1 MHSTAVVCDA
11 CGASQIN
18 DRDPIRTV
26 AAHADGPH
34 ETAEPD
40 ESVVDGRVDHAY
52 PALRMG
58 RLRRTSQR
66 HRQGRRSGTASA
78 PAPGPQEDAPEP
90 RTDGPG
96 SPPPEPPTVLGSEA
110 GDMEPATII
119 ARPDFDDI
127 EVEEPDQPPASL
139 AAQRYV
145 SEELE
150 PVAPERG
157 PEPTAP
163 FEDRRPQPRQTR
175 KLTDARPL
183 TTVYGALDSARSSE
197 PRSVRLDQRDRLPG
211 KSAER
216 SDSTWNKSAEPQ
228 ELVQRRSA
236 LKERFAGP
244 DLDIEDVADTPATGH
259 RRVDRARL
267 TGGRRSAIHTKRL
280 AGSPED
286 DLVLSELAKQYS
298 REYTGRAGWSA
309 GAIADSVTYAFRV
322 MGRTAGRTMS
332 IRRLRKEREG
342 RERVR
347 TEQLSELG
355 EVALSLRDLDNAL
368 LNDYRSRLLELHHDQ
383 EMRADE
389 VDSLNQQIENS
400 RRNHTQAERH
410 AQTVSD
416 ELESQTKVAEEKL
429 RPVETSYRTA
439 LKAARSAEE
448 DARALARQVDHTRGE
463 VSRMSGAETN
473 GDEAARLKARV
484 ERWTSERDGLLR
496 EVPRLEE
503 KAAAL
508 EPEIERLRKDAERS
522 KGAEREHREATLGQE
537 VEHKREVQRLEGEV
551 ERIRVAI
558 ENISGQRRTLFH
570 ECGRQ
575 LDIDRPDHDH
585 LEEIY
590 GELDATAAEIRR
602 IDHEVEIAQAKPEPM
617 DYGAVTRAAVAL
629 CGVIIIVSLLVYAIS

>member
-1 MHSTAVVCDA
+1 
-11 CGASQIN
+11 
-18 DRDPIRTV
+18 
-26 AAHADGPH
+26 
-34 ETAEPD
+34 
-40 ESVVDGRVDHAY
+40 
-52 PALRMG
+52 
-58 RLRRTSQR
+58 
-66 HRQGRRSGTASA
+66 
-78 PAPGPQEDAPEP
+78 
-90 RTDGPG
+90 
-96 SPPPEPPTVLGSEA
+96 
-110 GDMEPATII
+110 MEPATII

-127 EVEEPDQPPASL
+127 EAEEPNGRPASS
-139 AAQRYV
+139 AAHRYV

-150 PVAPERG
+150 PVDPDRI

-163 FEDRRPQPRQTR
+163 FEDHRPQPRQTR
-175 KLTDARPL
+175 KLTEPRPL
-183 TTVYGALDSARSSE
+183 TTVYGALDSTRSAE
-197 PRSVRLDQRDRLPG
+197 PQSVRLQRRDRLVD
-211 KSAER
+211 KAAER
-216 SDSTWNKSAEPQ
+216 SDSRWNEAAEPQ
-228 ELVQRRSA
+228 ELVQRRTA

-244 DLDIEDVADTPATGH
+244 DLDIEDVADEPATGH

-286 DLVLSELAKQYS
+286 DFVLSELAKQYS
-298 REYTGRAGWSA
+298 REYTGRTGWSG
-309 GAIADSVTYAFRV
+309 GAIADSVAYAFRA

-342 RERVR
+342 RERTR

-355 EVALSLRDLDNAL
+355 EVALSLRDLENAL
-368 LNDYRSRLLELHHDQ
+368 LGDYRSRLADLHQDQ
-383 EMRADE
+383 EMREDE

-400 RRNHTQAERH
+400 RRNQTQAERQ
-410 AQTVSD
+410 AQTQAD
-416 ELESQTKVAEEKL
+416 DLASQTKVADEKL
-429 RPVETSYRTA
+429 RPVETGYRTA

-448 DARALARQVDHTRGE
+448 DARALARQVDHARGE
-463 VSRMSGAETN
+463 LSRMSGAETS

-484 ERWTSERDGLLR
+484 ERWTSEREGLLR

-522 KGAEREHREATLGQE
+522 KAAERDHREAASGQE
-537 VEHKREVQRLEGEV
+537 AEHKREVQRLEGEV

-558 ENISGQRRTLFH
+558 ENISGQRRTLFQ

-602 IDHEVEIAQAKPEPM
+602 IDHEIEIAQAKPEPL
-617 DYGAVTRAAVAL
+617 DIGAVTRAAVAL
-629 CGVIIIVSLLVYAIS
+629 CGVIIIVSLFVYAIS